1 MKKLI
6 KMIKSWNQHIKV
18 GLNKKELPYLG
29 IIQVLAYFKHVF
41 TLPFVYSVEVNS
53 QNGLLEMFPCLFNDL
68 KCNTIDTLKDY
79 QVGYPH
85 IQVTQPTTNAAQ
97 QLLKK
102 MCEDAATVSEWQA
115 GWEYGFGEGVYVTST
130 AT

>member
-6 KMIKSWNQHIKV
+6 KMIKSWNQHVKV
-18 GLNKKELPYLG
+18 GLYNKELPYLG

-41 TLPFVYSVEVNS
+41 TLPFVYSVEV
-53 QNGLLEMFPCLFNDL
+53 FPCLFNDL
-68 KCNTIDTLKDY
+68 KRNTIDTLKDY

-102 MCEDAATVSEWQA
+102 MCEDAATVSERQA
-115 GWEYGFGEGVYVTST
+115 GWEYGFREGVYVTST
-130 AT
+130 AM